1 VRFPGR
7 SRSLPA
13 KQARSICGMHCLDSV
28 VDENYEAYY
37 GVQMRATSVGCVESP
52 EWSVPCEQT
61 ERPPRGT
68 DAKTG

>member
-1 VRFPGR
+1 
-7 SRSLPA
+7 
-13 KQARSICGMHCLDSV
+13 MHCLDSV